1 MVASYV
7 KDNLDRVFLGPAAT
21 RQGVTESVTET
32 WERVNIIYSDV
43 REVYDKVGIKNS
55 QKNALVE
62 RLFTPIFLRD
72 FRINNLE
79 FLHVKKIC
87 GKIPD
92 GGISILAGKILEMI
106 IGFVRNFNSSKVP
119 HVRFTGKYGTTP
131 CKSELVWTRKP
142 QISFG

>member
-21 RQGVTESVTET
+21 RQAITESVTET

-72 FRINNLE
+72 FRINYLE

-87 GKIPD
+87 EKKRRWRNQY
-92 GGISILAGKILEMI
+92 SSR
-106 IGFVRNFNSSKVP
+106 RNF
-119 HVRFTGKYGTTP
+119 GK
-131 CKSELVWTRKP
+131 K
-142 QISFG
+142 